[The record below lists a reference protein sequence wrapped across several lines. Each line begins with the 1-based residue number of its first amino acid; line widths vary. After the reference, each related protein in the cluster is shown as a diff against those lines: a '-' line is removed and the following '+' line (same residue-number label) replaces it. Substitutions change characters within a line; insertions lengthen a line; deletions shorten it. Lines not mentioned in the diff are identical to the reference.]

1 MIEFSKKYFE
11 ILNTDLKGLNLTAIN
26 DFEDFHIKQIVDSL
40 LPLEHSNT
48 FKNSINKNKIIV
60 DVGFGGGFPLVP
72 LAWKFPDFKFIG
84 FEARAKKATAVK
96 LICDK
101 LCIKNVKTYHQRL
114 ENVYFDKDVTIV
126 NKAVSTVEKFVG
138 MINTNCDL
146 DIFFYKAKNFKD
158 IEGDYIDQLKNYKV
172 IEDVEMSLSGGNK
185 RILFGLKN
193 ENVPRRTTKNLVKFS
208 SFL

>member
-11 ILNTDLKGLNLTAIN
+11 ILNNELKGLNLTAIN
-26 DFEDFHIKQIVDSL
+26 DFDDFHIKQIVDSL
-40 LPLEHSNT
+40 LPLDHSEA
-48 FKNSINKNKIIV
+48 FKNSIDRNKIVV

-72 LAWKFPDFKFIG
+72 LAWKLPDYKFIG
-84 FEARAKKATAVK
+84 FEARGKKATAVK
-96 LICDK
+96 LICEK
-101 LCIKNVKTYHQRL
+101 LGINNVKTYHQRL
-114 ENVYFDKDVTIV
+114 ETIVFDKEVTIV

-138 MINTNCDL
+138 IINSEKDL

-158 IEGDYIDQLKNYKV
+158 IEGEYINKIKHYKI
-172 IEDVEMSLSGGNK
+172 IEDIEMSLSGGNK
-185 RILFGLKN
+185 RILFGIKS

>member
-1 MIEFSKKYFE
+1 MIDFSEKYFE
-11 ILNTDLKGLNLTAIN
+11 ILNNELKGLNLTAIN

-40 LPLEHSNT
+40 LPLEHSET
-48 FKNSINKNKIIV
+48 FKQSLDKNKIIV

-72 LAWKFPDFKFIG
+72 LAWKYPNYKFIG
-84 FEARAKKATAVK
+84 FEARGKKVTAVK
-96 LICDK
+96 LICEK
-101 LCIKNVKTYHQRL
+101 LGITNVKTYHQRL
-114 ENVYFDKDVTIV
+114 ETIIFDKEVTIV

-138 MINTNCDL
+138 MINTEKDL

-158 IEGDYIDQLKNYKV
+158 IEGEFINKIKHYKV
-172 IEDVEMSLSGGNK
+172 IEDIEMSLSGGNK
-185 RILFGLKN
+185 RILFGIKT

>member
-11 ILNTDLKGLNLTAIN
+11 ILNNELKGLNLTAIN
-26 DFEDFHIKQIVDSL
+26 DFDDFHIKQIVDSL
-40 LPLEHSNT
+40 LPLDHSEA
-48 FKNSINKNKIIV
+48 FKNSIDRNKIVV

-72 LAWKFPDFKFIG
+72 LAWKLPDYKFIG
-84 FEARAKKATAVK
+84 FEARGKKATAVK
-96 LICDK
+96 LICEK
-101 LCIKNVKTYHQRL
+101 LGINNVKTYHQRL
-114 ENVYFDKDVTIV
+114 ETIVFDKEVTIV

-138 MINTNCDL
+138 IINSEKDL

-158 IEGDYIDQLKNYKV
+158 IEGEYINKIKHYKT
-172 IEDVEMSLSGGNK
+172 IEDIEMSLSGGNK
-185 RILFGLKN
+185 RILFGIKS